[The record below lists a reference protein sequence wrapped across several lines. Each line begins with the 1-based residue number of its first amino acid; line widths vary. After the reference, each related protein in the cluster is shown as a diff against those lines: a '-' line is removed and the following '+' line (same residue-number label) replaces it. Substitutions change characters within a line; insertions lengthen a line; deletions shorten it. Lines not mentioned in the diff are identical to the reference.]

1 MDETYRHKIST
12 EFRDAID
19 NLCALVPKE
28 QRAEAERYVKILEQC
43 NIALCETLA
52 YLRKIALL
60 VKDADRR
67 AKLRLKDIEAI
78 DMAQN

>member
-1 MDETYRHKIST
+1 MDATYRHMISE

-19 NLCALVPKE
+19 NLLALVPKE

-52 YLRKIALL
+52 HLHKIALL
-60 VKDADRR
+60 AKDADRR
-67 AKLRLKDIEAI
+67 ARLRLDDIEAI
-78 DMAQN
+78 